1 LRGANGDVLDDTQRK
16 IKDKDERIDQYTKTI
31 GQHEAD
37 LELLKKEK
45 AEVQELVQKREEE
58 AAKQEED
65 LREELKR

>member
-1 LRGANGDVLDDTQRK
+1 VLDDTQRK

>member
-1 LRGANGDVLDDTQRK
+1 MTTQMQLHSRLAVLQQENIRLRGTNGEVLEDTNRK

-45 AEVQELVQKREEE
+45 QEVQELV
-58 AAKQEED
+58 
-65 LREELKR
+65 

>member
-1 LRGANGDVLDDTQRK
+1 MLDDTQRK

>member
-1 LRGANGDVLDDTQRK
+1 MRGANGDVLDDTQRK